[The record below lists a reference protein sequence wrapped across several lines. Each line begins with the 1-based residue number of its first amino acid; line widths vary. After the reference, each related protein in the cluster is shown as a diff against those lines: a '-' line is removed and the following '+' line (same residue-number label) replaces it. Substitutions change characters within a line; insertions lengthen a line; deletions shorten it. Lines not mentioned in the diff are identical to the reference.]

1 MPDEHPLVK
10 LGRERFAGPKEAVIR
25 FVEDEAANAQLN
37 DLDHFPHM
45 FVLACCMDRQIM
57 AERAWM
63 IPHRVGQKLGGFDIE
78 RLAAPTLE
86 EYKALFAA
94 EKLHRYNDLMAEVF
108 YGVVRRIVDQYGGDA
123 ARIWSD
129 RPGSA
134 AVVSRFLEFKGVGI
148 KIATMAANLLA
159 RQFKIPFA
167 DYRSI
172 DVSPDVHVK
181 RVMARMGLVP
191 ENPDENAVIYA
202 ARELCPD
209 FPGIIDFSLW
219 EIGRE
224 YCKADKQNCAT
235 CPAREGCT
243 TGRSA

>member
-1 MPDEHPLVK
+1 MH
-10 LGRERFAGPKEAVIR
+10 RFTNEKAKVFHG
-25 FVEDEAANAQLN
+25 AA
-37 DLDHFPHM
+37 
-45 FVLACCMDRQIM
+45 
-57 AERAWM
+57 
-63 IPHRVGQKLGGFDIE
+63 
-78 RLAAPTLE
+78 
-86 EYKALFAA
+86 
-94 EKLHRYNDLMAEVF
+94 
-108 YGVVRRIVDQYGGDA
+108 RRIVEQYGGNA

-134 AVVSRFLEFKGVGI
+134 TVVRRFREFDGVGP
-148 KIATMAANLLA
+148 KIATMAANILT

-202 ARELCPD
+202 ARELCPE

-224 YCKADKQNCAT
+224 YCKAGKPNCAP
-235 CPAREGCT
+235 CPAREGCK